1 MQSGEAEQQ
10 ETSKSFVK
18 KEKNENEAKPVND
31 HVIKCYNVPGNVNEH
46 MFLFLLQLLKDET
59 FIIKQIVKPINEETS
74 LYPWKII
81 CNDKLAYFLL
91 EKKKILIYV
100 DYKNSNKVLIKIEKE
115 NNSNGN
121 VWHGNDIPSKILDKN
136 ENNQDC
142 EKGECVNNYLGVKDD
157 KVATCF
163 EEENFFLK
171 SFDGCN
177 KSWEQLRKGF
187 PQLGEYTG
195 LVYGIK
201 NKNETVN
208 ERITIQ
214 GKEDNI
220 INHYNEKKEREK
232 YLVSK
237 TEDVYFRPNE
247 EKHSKMI
254 HIGYNNDIEYCE
266 YPVGED
272 IDEEWDSYTYSDG
285 DSYTYSDGD
294 SNSYSDGDSNSH
306 GNEHSNNNSNG
317 HSNNN
322 SNGHSNSHSDVIS
335 DGGSSDNPQGEE
347 VKGAKRM
354 KTNSSCQECS
364 SERRRGK
371 KTGGKSQER
380 SEEHNGGGGARD
392 GKVTKDSEVAQWK
405 NNLHENSKH
414 KEREDYNEKVNYMSK
429 KCERGNCS
437 DSYLRNMEHTSKE
450 ENEVCH
456 KKCET
461 HGKKYN
467 IKKDL
472 SEKGG
477 KNNSNVSDLK
487 SSIELKSGDPF
498 LQSNDVCI
506 DKGKN
511 EMANETN
518 EIIENWCNDLSEEE
532 KGMGK
537 KGEKKRKRKD
547 DYEKT
552 FYAERKEDILC
563 DILTREEY
571 AFLQT
576 LKRKKKH
583 LKKQKNSRKKFP
595 IYFIEGTLDEVIEDI
610 REEDR
615 KKILPSVEATIQDCE
630 VSLHC
635 GRSEDGTIEQ
645 KVKTERDSE
654 SAHCEG
660 EEMDVAKKGKIE
672 EEEKQAGKQGD
683 KICATKGKEYDEK
696 KEILEN
702 SGVEGKLSKYQ
713 PNIYSEKSRNE
724 TKKRDDKNGSEIVGG
739 CKTDDTLKRWP
750 KHLRWKEIPEDI
762 KEKFCVVV
770 KNKPPEW
777 NEYDLRKFIESQ
789 YVNKKYA
796 PIFEDIFI
804 TKNCPTIATVALKDE
819 LAKKKFLSNEKFK
832 LPYSLR
838 RFNYDNNSN
847 SSNTNYYY
855 SNRHSNF
862 LLLQEYMVSHNLNQA
877 NCYKKQFHD
886 RNESFMDFPGKMKN
900 MQYEY
905 ASAASGEF
913 SKREGIPTHEG
924 RRDGSERRRGGDE
937 HRRDG
942 DERRRGGDEHRRDGD
957 EQRRGGDE
965 HRRDGDERRRDD
977 GDRRRGNIERRRD
990 DGDCRRDDIE
1000 RRRDDDD
1007 RKRDDIERRRDDGDR
1022 RRDGD
1027 ERRRNDSKRR
1037 TNGIE
1042 RRRDG
1047 SERRDDMKRRRDGS

>member
-1 MQSGEAEQQ
+1 MILPPLFINQ
-10 ETSKSFVK
+10 K
-18 KEKNENEAKPVND
+18 KEKNENEAKRVND

-46 MFLFLLQLLKDET
+46 MFLFLLQLLNNES
-59 FIIKQIVKPINEETS
+59 FVIKQIVKPINEETS

-81 CNDKLAYFLL
+81 CNDKLAFFLL
-91 EKKKILIYV
+91 KKKKILIYV
-100 DYKNSNKVLIKIEKE
+100 DCENSNKILIKIEKE
-115 NNSNGN
+115 NNSNGK
-121 VWHGNDIPSKILDKN
+121 VWDGNDIPSKVLDKN
-136 ENNQDC
+136 ENDRDS
-142 EKGECVNNYLGVKDD
+142 EKGECINNYLGVKDE
-157 KVATCF
+157 KVDTCF
-163 EEENFFLK
+163 QEETKLLK

-177 KSWEQLRKGF
+177 KSWEQFSKGYE
-187 PQLGEYTG
+187 QLGEYTG
-195 LVYGIK
+195 MVYGINK
-201 NKNETVN
+201 KNETVN

-214 GKEDNI
+214 GKEDKIN
-220 INHYNEKKEREK
+220 NHYSGKEEREK
-232 YLVSK
+232 YLATK
-237 TEDVYFRPNE
+237 TEGVYFRPNE

-254 HIGYNNDIEYCE
+254 RIGNNNDIEYCE

-285 DSYTYSDGD
+285 DS
-294 SNSYSDGDSNSH
+294 NSYSDGDSDSY
-306 GNEHSNNNSNG
+306 
-317 HSNNN
+317 
-322 SNGHSNSHSDVIS
+322 SDVIS
-335 DGGSSDNPQGEE
+335 DGGSSDKPQGEE
-347 VKGAKRM
+347 VKGVKRM
-354 KTNSSCQECS
+354 KTNSTCQECS
-364 SERRRGK
+364 SEGIK
-371 KTGGKSQER
+371 GGKTGGKSQER
-380 SEEHNGGGGARD
+380 SEEHNGGSGARN
-392 GKVTKDSEVAQWK
+392 GKVTKDSEVPQWK

-414 KEREDYNEKVNYMSK
+414 KEMEDYNEKVNYISK
-429 KCERGNCS
+429 KCERENCS
-437 DSYLRNMEHTSKE
+437 DCYLRNMEHSSKE

-456 KKCET
+456 KKSET

-472 SEKGG
+472 SEGGG

-487 SSIELKSGDPF
+487 RSIELKSGDPF
-498 LQSNDVCI
+498 FRIGDICI
-506 DKGKN
+506 DKCKD
-511 EMANETN
+511 EMASETN

-532 KGMGK
+532 KGMVK

-547 DYEKT
+547 YYEKT

-571 AFLQT
+571 DLLET

-583 LKKQKNSRKKFP
+583 LKKKKNSRKKFP
-595 IYFIEGTLDEVIEDI
+595 IYFIEGALDEVIEDI

-615 KKILPSVEATIQDCE
+615 KKILPSVEETIHDCE
-630 VSLHC
+630 MSLHF
-635 GRSEDGTIEQ
+635 GRSEDGTIDQ

-654 SAHCEG
+654 SAHCKG
-660 EEMDVAKKGKIE
+660 EEMGVTKKGKVE

-683 KICATKGKEYDEK
+683 KLRATTGKKYDEK

-702 SGVEGKLSKYQ
+702 YGVEGNLSKYQ
-713 PNIYSEKSRNE
+713 PNTSSEKSRNK
-724 TKKRDDKNGSEIVGG
+724 TNKRDDQNGSEIVGG

-838 RFNYDNNSN
+838 KFNYDNNSN
-847 SSNTNYYY
+847 SSKTNYYY
-855 SNRHSNF
+855 SNRYSSF
-862 LLLQEYMVSHNLNQA
+862 LLLQEYMISHNLNQT
-877 NCYKKQFHD
+877 NYYKKQFHD
-886 RNESFMDFPGKMKN
+886 KNESFMDFPGKMKN

-905 ASAASGEF
+905 TSGASGEF
-913 SKREGIPTHEG
+913 SKREGMPTHEG

-937 HRRDG
+937 HRRGG
-942 DERRRGGDEHRRDGD
+942 DERRRN
-957 EQRRGGDE
+957 
-965 HRRDGDERRRDD
+965 DD
-977 GDRRRGNIERRRD
+977 DR
-990 DGDCRRDDIE
+990 RRDDIE
-1000 RRRDDDD
+1000 RRRDAN
-1007 RKRDDIERRRDDGDR
+1007 
-1022 RRDGD
+1022 

-1047 SERRDDMKRRRDGS
+1047 SERRTNDIERRRDGSERRTNGIERRRDGSERRTNGIEHRRDGSERRTNGIEHRRDGSDRRDDMKRRRDGS